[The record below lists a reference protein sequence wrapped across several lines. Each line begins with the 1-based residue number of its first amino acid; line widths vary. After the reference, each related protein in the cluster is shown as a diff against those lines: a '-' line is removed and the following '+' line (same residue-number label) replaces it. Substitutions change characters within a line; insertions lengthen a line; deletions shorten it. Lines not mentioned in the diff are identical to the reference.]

1 MKGVHQMAP
10 VSAKGFD
17 RVGGLVVFIEPAHG
31 LQGLEITPRVS
42 QILDQIIRKTTPP
55 FLLCHYNTP
64 LRVASLMVII
74 YIMI

>member
-1 MKGVHQMAP
+1 MKGLHQMEP

-42 QILDQIIRKTTPP
+42 QILDQIIRKTTP
-55 FLLCHYNTP
+55 FSTLP
-64 LRVASLMVII
+64 L
-74 YIMI
+74 